1 MTIMAACIV
10 KVMRLQKPSPND
22 FATMTGDAPL
32 ARAAAATTATARATK
47 T

>member
-1 MTIMAACIV
+1 MAICMV

-22 FATMTGDAPL
+22 FATLTGLAPL
-32 ARAAAATTATARATK
+32 TSAAAATTATASATN